1 MARKIAKAKKISEAM
16 KASIRSLHSGLAGKS
31 VLYSADLISD
41 DVDLYDFVKATN
53 K

>member
-16 KASIRSLHSGLAGKS
+16 KASIQSLHSGWAGKS
-31 VLYSADLISD
+31 VFYSADLISD
-41 DVDLYDFVKATN
+41 DVDLYDFVMATN

>member
-1 MARKIAKAKKISEAM
+1 MVRKIAKAKKISEAM

-31 VLYSADLISD
+31 VFYSTDLISD
-41 DVDLYDFVKATN
+41 DVYRYDLVKATN